1 MNETIEEIIENFS
14 LLDDWETRYSY
25 VIELGGA
32 LEPYPQEARD
42 AAHKVPG
49 CVSQVWLLTK
59 QDEQKDPRLEFLAD
73 SDSHIV
79 RGLLYIMLAL
89 FSGQK
94 ASDILATDIEVFL
107 TKLGLDEHLTPQRSN
122 GLRSVIARIYAEARS
137 ALDGE
142 GS

>member
-1 MNETIEEIIENFS
+1 MNETIEEIVENFS
-14 LLDDWETRYSY
+14 LLDDWEARYSY
-25 VIELGGA
+25 VIELGAA
-32 LEPYPQEARD
+32 LDPYPQEARD

-59 QDEQKDPRLEFLAD
+59 RKGQENPQLEFLAD

-89 FSGQK
+89 FSCQK
-94 ASDILATDIEVFL
+94 ARDILATDVEAFL

-122 GLRSVIARIYAEARS
+122 GLRSVIARIYAQAQS
-137 ALDGE
+137 ALDDSGH
-142 GS
+142 